1 MVQEK
6 IFKGLFYLG
15 IVDVVLAWIV
25 ILISISANPWWIS
38 HYTTGA
44 FSDLGSS
51 QANMPWIYNN
61 GLIFVGILILLYS
74 ISLINYSLNKIEVA
88 GSAFFF
94 IAGIFL
100 ILIGIFPAG
109 TRPHVFVSTYFF
121 VQSDLSIIT
130 WGIGIYLSKL
140 KKYGEIFIILGI
152 ISPIVAILAPLSAA
166 EAETLGI
173 LVIDAWTILMYNSLK
188 RRLKWPIKLIDDW
201 NRLLL

>member
-1 MVQEK
+1 MMQEK

-25 ILISISANPWWIS
+25 ILISISANPWWVS

-100 ILIGIFPAG
+100 ILIGIFPVG